1 MEEKMTEKISGE
13 ITISVRLNTKAV
25 CRLGEIAMQKNIT
38 PADVMRWGLGMVF
51 TLEDEENKK
60 EAYRREN
67 TKEGITESL
76 TRLKNRYTVIDMKER
91 MAVNI
96 VELLQNNF
104 GYSLEDIEKLP
115 GMRQVVEDYKRYTKQ
130 DTDIEAVGNKDEDRK

>member
-13 ITISVRLNTKAV
+13 ITIPVRLNTKAV
-25 CRLGEIAMQKNIT
+25 RRLCEIAMQKNIT

-60 EAYRREN
+60 DTYRREN
-67 TKEGITESL
+67 TKEGITESI

-91 MAVNI
+91 AAAEM
-96 VELLQNNF
+96 VEILQNY
-104 GYSLEDIEKLP
+104 GYSLEKIEKLP

-130 DTDIEAVGNKDEDRK
+130 GTDIEAVDNKDEDRK